1 MDITKIRALVGLFLC
16 LCLVFSIWPGLM
28 LINRVYPL
36 VLGLPFVM
44 AGITGIFLAIGV
56 ALFILET
63 YENRARHPQ
72 VENTSQ
78 DQN

>member
-1 MDITKIRALVGLFLC
+1 
-16 LCLVFSIWPGLM
+16 
-28 LINRVYPL
+28 
-36 VLGLPFVM
+36 VM

-63 YENRARHPQ
+63 YENRTRHPE
-72 VENTSQ
+72 VEHTSQ